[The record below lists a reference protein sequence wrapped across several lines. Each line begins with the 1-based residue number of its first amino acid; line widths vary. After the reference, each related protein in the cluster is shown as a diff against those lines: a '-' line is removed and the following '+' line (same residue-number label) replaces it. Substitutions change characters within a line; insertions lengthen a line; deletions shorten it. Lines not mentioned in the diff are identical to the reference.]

1 MLAPAQVL
9 RFEKDTQ
16 TTSRSSES
24 PSADDLTDR
33 LSASF
38 FGAPQ
43 QSSYALFDCVRE
55 SALGGASLSSDTL
68 IESKGLKPIQD
79 SAALEQM
86 VDDLL
91 AKNPLYS
98 LIGQVMKKTRGKAD
112 PGALTKLIQNKLRG

>member
-1 MLAPAQVL
+1 MDKKTTPMSEAANPADG
-9 RFEKDTQ
+9 KG
-16 TTSRSSES
+16 
-24 PSADDLTDR
+24 PAADLTDR

-43 QSSYALFDCVRE
+43 QSSCALFDCVRV

-112 PGALTKLIQNKLRG
+112 PAALTKLIQKKLRG

>member
-1 MLAPAQVL
+1 MDKKTTPMSEAANPADG
-9 RFEKDTQ
+9 KG
-16 TTSRSSES
+16 
-24 PSADDLTDR
+24 PAADLTDR

-43 QSSYALFDCVRE
+43 RSSYALFDCVRV

-79 SAALEQM
+79 SGALEQM

-91 AKNPLYS
+91 AKNPLNF

-112 PGALTKLIQNKLRG
+112 PAALTKLIQKKLRG